1 MEDTITMQEGKLQ
14 SYALAIEGQGNDLR
28 KGEEARQLQKKIKGM
43 DIEELLDEI
52 IEIEED
58 PLELNDETRSIYKEA
73 DMLLQ

>member
-28 KGEEARQLQKKIKGM
+28 KGDEARQLQKKIKGM